1 MSMFDDLFKDMLANT
16 DVTRLKNAGKPL
28 DLGDDPHTPD
38 DLKLAYKML
47 RDNDMIPDWILEAR
61 ELDDTRGQL
70 ISRIQAARRVGTVS
84 AALRDDVTQFN
95 KRILSFNLKVPAGVK
110 HKLFVD
116 IERELARAT

>member
-1 MSMFDDLFKDMLANT
+1 MSMFDDLFKDMFANL

-28 DLGDDPHTPD
+28 DLGDDPYTPD

-47 RDNDMIPDWILEAR
+47 RDNDMMPDWILEAR
-61 ELDDTRGQL
+61 ELDDTRGKL
-70 ISRIQAARRVGTVS
+70 ISRIQAARPAGTVS

-95 KRILSFNLKVPAGVK
+95 KRILSYNLKAPAGVK

-116 IERELARAT
+116 IERELKRAT